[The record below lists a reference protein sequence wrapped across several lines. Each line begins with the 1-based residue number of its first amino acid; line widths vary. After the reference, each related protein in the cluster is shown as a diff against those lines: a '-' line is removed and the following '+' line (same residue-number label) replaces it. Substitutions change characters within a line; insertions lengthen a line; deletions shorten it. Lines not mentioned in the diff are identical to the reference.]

1 MGCKSDQFM
10 MMTIIHEMHYIPI
23 FLFQWI
29 VNKVLIPSLAVDV
42 GTIANRDAILIFF
55 RYTIFSVWY
64 LGVPIW
70 LPPRTLLMALWHI
83 HMYISV
89 FRTGSQS
96 SVFHNKIEG
105 ILKKIV
111 QPVESVHI
119 SILIKA
125 KCYLFSALL
134 TNEMW

>member
-1 MGCKSDQFM
+1 MGSKSDQFM

-64 LGVPIW
+64 LGGSN
-70 LPPRTLLMALWHI
+70 MA
-83 HMYISV
+83 
-89 FRTGSQS
+89 
-96 SVFHNKIEG
+96 
-105 ILKKIV
+105 
-111 QPVESVHI
+111 
-119 SILIKA
+119 A
-125 KCYLFSALL
+125 A
-134 TNEMW
+134 